1 MYTNDCVLHIDTH
14 LSLSPISAPQ
24 FHFFFFLFLELQKY
38 YFKTD
43 PRQRYVLF
51 GLVEQRTVPG
61 TKLLCSGFWGTARYS
76 TCSMGIPWY
85 RPTCCVVNACSSI
98 IASIERKV
106 YTKRRV
112 LFLLRL
118 LFE

>member
-1 MYTNDCVLHIDTH
+1 MYTNDCDSHIDTH
-14 LSLSPISAPQ
+14 LSLSPISALQ
-24 FHFFFFLFLELQKY
+24 FHFFFFLLFFLELQKY

-76 TCSMGIPWY
+76 AFRMGIPLC
-85 RPTCCVVNACSSI
+85 RPI
-98 IASIERKV
+98 
-106 YTKRRV
+106 V
-112 LFLLRL
+112 LCR
-118 LFE
+118 